1 MTSLLDSLPLGFT
14 LSDNEISL
22 KKKKKKKKILGAVW
36 NTWLGL

>member
-22 KKKKKKKKILGAVW
+22 KKKKKKILGAVW
-36 NTWLGL
+36 NAWLGL